1 MNKII
6 YLTSSEDEV
15 VFHLAC
21 VKGYRMPKDV
31 ITFKYVDTTIFIF
44 IQKL

>member
-6 YLTSSEDEV
+6 YLTSSDEV

-31 ITFKYVDTTIFIF
+31 ITFKYVDTTMFIF